1 MSNRHL
7 NTKLFIVICIILI
20 IVSALVTY
28 NFCKEDVI
36 KTDTVYTT
44 RVDTIKDTVTLTK
57 IQPQLMVIETLKKDT
72 VYNDKGEQFEL
83 ITEQKKCLDTLYND
97 KDTAYVDITISGINA
112 KVDSIGLQ
120 LRKSH
125 YIHTNTVEIT
135 KTIKDKKKLFISPQV
150 GLGYGIK
157 SKEFDMYIGLGL
169 SINL

>member
-1 MSNRHL
+1 M
-7 NTKLFIVICIILI
+7 
-20 IVSALVTY
+20 
-28 NFCKEDVI
+28 
-36 KTDTVYTT
+36 
-44 RVDTIKDTVTLTK
+44 
-57 IQPQLMVIETLKKDT
+57 
-72 VYNDKGEQFEL
+72 YNDKGEQFEL

-125 YIHTNTVEIT
+125 YIHTNTIEIT